1 MNTLRNEIRY
11 TRDGKLVR
19 MFNQEKGKWVMDTY
33 VSLNDEE
40 IDTVDDDFTL
50 ITYFNNI
57 PYGRVGSEIYANM
70 NDDLHFD
77 RNIESLHA
85 IMETFPD
92 VVSFV
97 PLREYECGS
106 FMFTEMDLI
115 MPGR

>member
-1 MNTLRNEIRY
+1 MNILKNEIRY

-19 MFNQEKGKWVMDTY
+19 MFNFSKGRWLMDTY
-33 VSLNDEE
+33 ILLTDEE
-40 IDTVDDDFTL
+40 ISSVDDDFTL
-50 ITYFNNI
+50 ITYFNST
-57 PYGRVGSEIYANM
+57 PYGRIGSEIYADM
-70 NDDLHFD
+70 NTNLHID
-77 RNIESLHA
+77 RNMESLMA

-106 FMFTEMDLI
+106 FIFTEMDLM